1 MINLLLVR
9 HGFIQKHIGRDKLD
23 ISRTLPR
30 WGSAK
35 KSWASVEDGEPT
47 LKQYWVNISSLLGLT
62 FWVCSSDATLWCV
75 LCLNLTNN
83 LTWFSAPWLADLAI
97 WTNQEVMMWSN
108 LFVNSIQVSD
118 HFSLSVGGS
127 TSFNSLCCEDLQNP
141 GIRTYK
147 FVCKSKI
154 KIYSY

>member
-1 MINLLLVR
+1 MGVCGKKGGSTPFPYIWR
-9 HGFIQKHIGRDKLD
+9 SYPA
-23 ISRTLPR
+23 SRGIHPMLFQC
-30 WGSAK
+30 
-35 KSWASVEDGEPT
+35 WASVEDGEPT
-47 LKQYWVNISSLLGLT
+47 LKQYWVNISCLLGLT

-97 WTNQEVMMWSN
+97 WTNQEVKMWSN

-118 HFSLSVGGS
+118 HFSLSVGVLHWS
-127 TSFNSLCCEDLQNP
+127 VNSLCCEDLQNP